1 MVSLTLLGA
10 CGGTTEPP
18 PPTPTSTVFHY
29 DYSAATPCQATV
41 PTPNDLFVDDELR
54 SSRGACPGGPADP
67 IDAAIAAVNA
77 DDGVPIDQAIT
88 IATTGVPASASSLT
102 STGSFSLVR
111 GAGTSSAAKPPPFV
125 LLTQVGTASAASG
138 WQVVAASASANDSG
152 ITVTPAAALLP
163 ARRYVLVLT
172 NELKSSGARTER
184 AELTKALLGTQPIS
198 AGSVTGLDAASAAEL
213 EKERLRL
220 APVVGVLAAAHP
232 PIPAEKILS
241 IQGWTTEL
249 GFARFTRAVAMYQ
262 EALARGRVA
271 LSVSTTGGDLAPE
284 TIDDRWRLVLQMFG
298 GCPPNRPISG
308 CYDHVNAFRRGVI
321 KVPKLL
327 DEQGHLRK
335 GWATGTVEMTD
346 LPFQVSLPQGAV
358 GDVPMAVYI
367 PGFGRGRIDGRE
379 IANDYASRLGAGVLS
394 VDLWRQGERTIDPA
408 TGMSDLGDV
417 APNNGN
423 PEFGGMDG
431 IPDKSSAGFFPGD
444 PRALRDSQIA
454 AAIEVMH
461 ALETLKAKT
470 PFSTQGVSPD
480 GRPVHLIGHGHGAQT
495 ALYAAAFSSSV
506 RTLVLS
512 AGGVGIRELVSG
524 GPELLKSTFLQ
535 KAPSGVTAA
544 NLDDYLGR
552 LETKL
557 LRTISVEAA
566 LALVRTKLIDSTPA
580 TPRVLLNFGG
590 RPAAVPLSARTRLI
604 EGLRLSQD
612 RQSGH
617 HGLCDDFFL
626 YTCMSGDNFAW
637 VVGARAQMAAFASSS
652 GTTVLPPAP

>member
-1 MVSLTLLGA
+1 MVLLSA
-10 CGGTTEPP
+10 CGGTPEPP
-18 PPTPTSTVFHY
+18 PPTPTSTVFKY
-29 DYSAATPCQATV
+29 EYSAATPCQAAV
-41 PTPNDLFVDDELR
+41 PTPSDLFVDDELR
-54 SSRGACPGGPADP
+54 SSRSACPGGATDP
-67 IDAAIAAVNA
+67 VDVAIGQVTG
-77 DDGVPIDQAIT
+77 DDGVPLDAAIT
-88 IATTGVPASASSLT
+88 IPTSGVQASAASLT
-102 STGSFSLVR
+102 STGAFSLA
-111 GAGTSSAAKPPPFV
+111 GAGTSTGAKPPPFV
-125 LLTQVGTASAASG
+125 LLTQIGTASTASG
-138 WQVVAASASANDSG
+138 WQIVAATASANEAG
-152 ITVTPAAALLP
+152 ITITPAAALAP
-163 ARRYVLVLT
+163 ARRYVVVLT

-184 AELTKALLGTQPIS
+184 AELTKALVGTQPIS

-213 EKERLRL
+213 ERERLRL
-220 APVVGVLAAAHP
+220 LPLLGVLAAAHP
-232 PIPAEKILS
+232 PIPSEKILS

-249 GFARFTRAVAMYQ
+249 GFARMTRAVAAYQ

-271 LSVSTTGGDLAPE
+271 LSVTTTGGDLTPE
-284 TIDDRWRLVLQMFG
+284 TIDDRWRLVMQMFG

-308 CYDHVNAFRRGVI
+308 CYDHVHAFRRGVI

-335 GWATGTVEMTD
+335 GWASGTVEMTD
-346 LPFQVSLPQGAV
+346 LPFQVSLPEGAV

-379 IANDYASRLGAGVLS
+379 IANDYATRLGAGVLS

-408 TGMSDLGDV
+408 SGMSDLTDV

-454 AAIEVMH
+454 AAIEILH

-495 ALYAAAFSSSV
+495 ALFAAAFSSNV
-506 RTLVLS
+506 RTLVLPS
-512 AGGVGIRELVSG
+512 GGVGIRELVSG

-544 NLDDYLGR
+544 NLDDYLGK
-552 LETKL
+552 LEAKL
-557 LRTISVEAA
+557 LKSISVEAA
-566 LALVRTKLIDSTPA
+566 LAMVKTKLIDSTPT
-580 TPRVLLNFGG
+580 TPRVLLNYGG
-590 RPAAVPLSARTRLI
+590 RAAAVPVAARTRLVT
-604 EGLRLSQD
+604 GLGLSQD